1 MRRKTVE
8 VPQVYFIEKGGRRHC
23 DHAEVSFCSH
33 RFSRVGCTLTVQ
45 DQLWQGSSTDQ
56 FKELR
61 KRAEIAERWPK
72 NKKQI
77 C

>member
-1 MRRKTVE
+1 M
-8 VPQVYFIEKGGRRHC
+8 YFIEKGGRRHC

-33 RFSRVGCTLTVQ
+33 RFSSSSWVHIDSAGSVVA
-45 DQLWQGSSTDQ
+45 GSSTDQ

-61 KRAEIAERWPK
+61 KWAEIAERWPK
-72 NKKQI
+72 NRRQI